1 MTGHVVPLH
10 PTPEGRHKECEHFCS
25 AAGIFPPCQR
35 RCAKS
40 EEFQAECAAEAHP
53 VRLRF
58 VRTFL
63 PLHQV
68 E

>member
-1 MTGHVVPLH
+1 MSVVSLH

-25 AAGIFPPCQR
+25 GPTWIAGPCRQ

-40 EEFQAECAAEAHP
+40 EEFQADCAAEAQADR
-53 VRLRF
+53 VRF

-63 PLHQV
+63 PLRQV